1 MNKKASNQGPL
12 NRVWMFFCSVKLTV
26 VILLSLAFTS
36 VIGTLIPQNASGA
49 FYLQKYGQGWNE
61 VFKALDIVDMYNA
74 WWFLLLLGLLVVNIV
89 VCSIERLGYTWKIIF
104 PKKVVFRL
112 ERFQRLK
119 HKETFSCDN
128 SPDDLVSRYEVFLK
142 KRVGKVTRETTDTGT
157 ALFAETGRWTRI
169 GVYVVHLSIILLLV
183 GAVLGSLWGFKGH
196 VSIPEGQTT
205 DVVELKQGA
214 HEHLTLDF
222 SIRCNTFDVSFY
234 DTGAPNEFKSNI
246 TLLEK
251 GEEVLTCDIL
261 VNHPLRYKGI
271 SLYQSNYG
279 TASAKNVTLAI
290 TSRGSGMVY
299 QKLLEFNQPV
309 DLPENRGQFIMERFA
324 SGYNFRGHN
333 LGEAFVGKVISPD
346 TTETSVIIPLK
357 FPTFDKMRGGQLI
370 FAVEN
375 FEKQYYT
382 GLQVN
387 KDPGVWCVYAGF
399 ILMIIGCWVTFFMS
413 HQSYCV
419 EIRNP
424 DGTNTLVEVSA
435 IANRNAQS
443 LKLKT
448 ARLASTMK
456 ELKS

>member
-12 NRVWMFFCSVKLTV
+12 NRVWMFFSSVRLTV

-36 VIGTLIPQNASGA
+36 VIGTLIPQNASEA

-89 VCSIERLGYTWKIIF
+89 VCSFERLGYTWKIIF

-112 ERFQRLK
+112 ERFRRLK
-119 HKETFSCDN
+119 HKETFSCDR
-128 SPDDLVSRYEVFLK
+128 SLDDLATCYEGFLK
-142 KRVGKVTRETTDTGT
+142 KRIGKVTRETTDTGT

-183 GAVLGSLWGFKGH
+183 GAVIGSIWGFKGR
-196 VSIPEGQTT
+196 VSIPEGNTT
-205 DVVELKQGA
+205 DVVELKQGE
-214 HEHLTLDF
+214 HQHLTLDF
-222 SIRCNTFDVSFY
+222 SIRCNSFDVSFY
-234 DTGAPNEFKSNI
+234 DTGAPEEFKSNV

-251 GEEVLTCDIL
+251 GNEVLTTDIL

-271 SLYQSNYG
+271 SFYQSNYG
-279 TASAKNVTLAI
+279 TASAKNVTVAV
-290 TSRGSGMVY
+290 TSRESGMVY
-299 QKLLEFNQPV
+299 QKHLEFNKPM
-309 DLPENRGQFIMERFA
+309 DLPENRGRFVMERFA
-324 SGYNFRGHN
+324 PGYNFRGHN
-333 LGEAFVGKVISPD
+333 LGEVFVGKVIAPD

-357 FPTFDKMRGGQLI
+357 FPTFDKMRGGALV

-387 KDPGVWCVYAGF
+387 KDPGVWFVYAGF

-419 EIRNP
+419 EIRNQ
-424 DGTNTLVEVSA
+424 DGTDALVEISA
-435 IANRNAQS
+435 IANRNSQS

-448 ARLASTMK
+448 AKFASTMK